1 MGKGKGL
8 GGCLSKGLAKR
19 AGDLLGFGLIRLSPA
34 GQGFVGS
41 GRSYDV
47 QRSVGHEGGPQ
58 FGFKDGP
65 QGCITRLKCPQV
77 GVLGVGGVSG
87 WVDMDRKIPQEFAH
101 AQRQGYGQE
110 NRVFPTQDT
119 FDAATADIVDEDRT
133 LVQKTAGLQTVS
145 DGFGLCFS

>member
-1 MGKGKGL
+1 MGMGKGL

-19 AGDLLGFGLIRLSPA
+19 AGDLLGFGLVGLGPA

-47 QRSVGHEGGPQ
+47 QRSVGQEGGPQ

-77 GVLGVGGVSG
+77 GVLGGVSA
-87 WVDMDRKIPQEFAH
+87 WVDICLL
-101 AQRQGYGQE
+101 Y
-110 NRVFPTQDT
+110 TS
-119 FDAATADIVDEDRT
+119 DAADE
-133 LVQKTAGLQTVS
+133 
-145 DGFGLCFS
+145 

>member
-1 MGKGKGL
+1 MGMGKGL
-8 GGCLSKGLAKR
+8 GGCLSNGLAKR
-19 AGDLLGFGLIRLSPA
+19 AGDLLGFGLVGLGPA

-77 GVLGVGGVSG
+77 GVLGGVSG

-101 AQRQGYGQE
+101 AQRQRYGQE

-119 FDAATADIVDEDRT
+119 FDAAPADIVDENRA
-133 LVQKTAGLQTVS
+133 LVQETAGLQAVA
-145 DGFGLCFS
+145 DGFGFFFS